1 MSLSHTWLPSGLLRS
16 LPFTGQVEFVVHA
29 LELFRQVDVNDDGGM
44 EWEELV
50 GYIVEAGL
58 STSGAP
64 RAAVSVALVCHK
76 SSQMPSSPHT
86 RMLHAMSERWCLVP
100 RQ

>member
-1 MSLSHTWLPSGLLRS
+1 VLHCAL
-16 LPFTGQVEFVVHA
+16 QVEFVVHA

-58 STSGAP
+58 STSGSSSRNDNVVVQAAACCVL
-64 RAAVSVALVCHK
+64 RAACCVLRATCCVLRAACCVLRAAWLARLC
-76 SSQMPSSPHT
+76 
-86 RMLHAMSERWCLVP
+86 
-100 RQ
+100 

>member
-1 MSLSHTWLPSGLLRS
+1 MLPVVPLLLVYANSPIRFAGLCCTS
-16 LPFTGQVEFVVHA
+16 QVEFVVHA

-58 STSGAP
+58 STSG
-64 RAAVSVALVCHK
+64 
-76 SSQMPSSPHT
+76 
-86 RMLHAMSERWCLVP
+86 
-100 RQ
+100 